1 MKMWSVLHYLIW
13 QGRDLAIDAAGTLDS
28 PIFINDCISVLERA
42 RERPEDWFIYNFAG
56 AASEYLLDFVEQR
69 PDIYTR
75 LLALSDEE
83 EMAKLG
89 DAAGLVPSEL
99 RFPIRAMRKRLMEA
113 GKLPPQD

>member
-1 MKMWSVLHYLIW
+1 MV
-13 QGRDLAIDAAGTLDS
+13 
-28 PIFINDCISVLERA
+28 
-42 RERPEDWFIYNFAG
+42 IYNFAG

-75 LLALSDEE
+75 LMALPDEE

-99 RFPIRAMRKRLMEA
+99 CFPIRAMRKRLMEA